1 MPQEELDLLQFASR
15 SMAEPCTGPSQIVW
29 RQLRHADALG
39 GFLHNVPNRLHRHAI
54 SPCPSNFVDSAE
66 QFSSVNSSRGEPIV
80 EFGSHPI
87 RNRNRSNVASLADQ
101 INNGPML
108 FALLIQCQKPRLHAS
123 STHTRVTTRASSV
136 AFSFQPLTIG
146 CLPERIYLAL
156 PLTSVRIPQPHLP
169 VWIGSIESYP

>member
-1 MPQEELDLLQFASR
+1 
-15 SMAEPCTGPSQIVW
+15 MAEPSTGPSQIVG

-39 GFLHNVPNRLHRHAI
+39 GFFHDVPNGLYRHAI
-54 SPCPSNFVDSAE
+54 TPCPSHFVDPAKHP
-66 QFSSVNSSRGEPIV
+66 SSINCGCGEPIV
-80 EFGSHPI
+80 QFGSHPI
-87 RNRNRSNVASLADQ
+87 GNRNRSNVASLADQ

-169 VWIGSIESYP
+169 VWIGSIESYQVALRVEKIRQLTSI